1 MVAVIGDVANG
12 ASIAVHRRQ
21 GFVEIGRMPG
31 VGWKFDRWI
40 ESVLMQRVLGDGTTA
55 PPAPR

>member
-1 MVAVIGDVANG
+1 MVAVIGDVAND

-21 GFVEIGRMPG
+21 GFVGVGRMPG
-31 VGWKFDRWI
+31 VGWKFGRWI
-40 ESVLMQRVLGDGTTA
+40 QSVLMQRPLGNGTAA

>member
-21 GFVEIGRMPG
+21 GFVAIGRMPG

-40 ESVLMQRVLGDGTTA
+40 ESVLMQRVLGEGTAA